1 MRDIDTALVDS
12 MDGNGDGEFAKL
24 IQLPSSFGLK
34 NIQSCFCVR
43 VWRCVYVRLCVCVCV
58 SVSVSVSVRVSVRVR
73 VRACVC
79 GTCVSEGVRDSVR
92 VWACA
97 LLTFVSM
104 RMYSVQALCSVPHIV
119 LRLFLMS

>member
-1 MRDIDTALVDS
+1 M
-12 MDGNGDGEFAKL
+12 
-24 IQLPSSFGLK
+24 
-34 NIQSCFCVR
+34 
-43 VWRCVYVRLCVCVCV
+43 
-58 SVSVSVSVRVSVRVR
+58 SVSVRLCAFVCVRVCECECECACACACA
-73 VRACVC
+73 RACACVW

-97 LLTFVSM
+97 LLTFVSR